1 VYCPGNT
8 IGSIFLNMNR
18 SVLVTVYAWARPAAQ
33 VEKRMEDRIVE
44 VDFQSQY
51 LTKKNDRSNTMKGKF
66 RKKEHVLQNETKIE
80 RVFKGLAHGRIAR
93 LQ

>member
-1 VYCPGNT
+1 MLEQPFCSSADVVVLTVTASEPKKLCIWLVYCPGNT

-51 LTKKNDRSNTMKGKF
+51 L
-66 RKKEHVLQNETKIE
+66 I
-80 RVFKGLAHGRIAR
+80 
-93 LQ
+93 